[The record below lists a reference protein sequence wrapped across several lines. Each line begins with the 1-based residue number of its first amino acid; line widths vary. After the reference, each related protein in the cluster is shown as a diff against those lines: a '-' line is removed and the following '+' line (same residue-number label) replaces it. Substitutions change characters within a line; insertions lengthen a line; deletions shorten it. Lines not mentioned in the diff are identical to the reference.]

1 MYVDGGVTTLHVRG
15 YGSGELYY
23 RADRA
28 PDGSFAADGFAGENR
43 SAGLRRVRPGS
54 WAPDLERWGKPR
66 YLAIVDALADDIRTR
81 RLLPGVRLPTQRA
94 LAQVLGLNFTT
105 VSRGYVEAQK
115 RGLVEGRVGQ
125 GTFVAEPARA
135 SPAART
141 RIGPVDFTMNL
152 PPEPDEPGLQ
162 ARMQGALAE
171 LSGVLPN
178 LLRYQGFGG
187 TDEDKAAALH
197 WLHGRGITA
206 SRERLLICPGT
217 HSALFAVLGQVARAG
232 DTICAE
238 RITYPGIR
246 ALAAHLGLRLV
257 ALPMDRHGVDPDAF
271 AAVCTKVTPKAIY
284 LNPLLQNPTTATLPR
299 SRREAIVAIARRYA
313 VTIIEDDAYAH
324 ICPKPPPSFAE
335 LAPEITYY
343 VAGVAKCL
351 GAGLRLAFL
360 LAPSARAALPLGGA
374 LRAATVMASP
384 ISTALATRW
393 IVDGTAEAI
402 VRFVREESAARQRIA
417 ASLLP
422 AGTYT
427 ADPHAF
433 HIWIKLP
440 EGWTRSAFA
449 SQGRSAGLGV
459 VGSDPFCVDGT
470 PPEAARLCL
479 GGPSTRDQVTHGLEV
494 LAHALEGSPA
504 LASNYI

>member
-1 MYVDGGVTTLHVRG
+1 MTA
-15 YGSGELYY
+15 
-23 RADRA
+23 ADR
-28 PDGSFAADGFAGENR
+28 DGRACSQVGGPAR
-43 SAGLRRVRPGS
+43 WTL
-54 WAPDLERWGKPR
+54 DLKLWGKPH
-66 YLAIVDALADDIRTR
+66 YLAIADALTEDIRTG
-81 RLLPGVRLPTQRA
+81 RLTPGTRLPTQRA
-94 LAQVLGLNFTT
+94 LAETLNLNFTT
-105 VSRGYVEAQK
+105 VSRGYVEAHK
-115 RGLVEGRVGQ
+115 RGLIEGRVGQ
-125 GTFVAEPARA
+125 GTFVVDQAQ
-135 SPAART
+135 AART
-141 RIGPVDFTMNL
+141 NGAAPRVGPVDFTMNL
-152 PPEPDEPGLQ
+152 PPEPDAPALR
-162 ARMQGALAE
+162 ARMQATFAE
-171 LSGVLPN
+171 LSGDLGN

-187 TDEDKAAALH
+187 TEEDKRAALR
-197 WLHGRGITA
+197 WLKGRGIDA
-206 SRERLLICPGT
+206 AQERLLICPGT
-217 HSALFAVLGQVARAG
+217 HSALVGVLGQIARPG

-257 ALPMDRHGVDPDAF
+257 DLPMDRHGVDPDAF

-299 SRREAIVAIARRYA
+299 ARREAIIAVARRYA

-324 ICPKPPPSFAE
+324 ICPAPPQSFAE

-343 VAGVAKCL
+343 VAGLAKCL

-360 LAPSARAALPLGGA
+360 VAPSARSALPLGGA

-393 IVDGTAEAI
+393 IMDGTADAI
-402 VRFVREESAARQRIA
+402 VDFVRQESSARQRIA

-422 AGTYT
+422 AASYT
-427 ADPHAF
+427 ADPNGF
-433 HIWIKLP
+433 HVWITLP

-459 VGSDPFCVDGT
+459 VGSDPFCVAGT
-470 PPEAARLCL
+470 PPEAVRLCL
-479 GGPSTRDQVTHGLEV
+479 GGPSTRQQITHGLEM

-504 LASNYI
+504 LASTYI